1 MNRLS
6 LNKLAA
12 AVAPLSLTLS
22 APALAEDASAERVD
36 LPTVTVTA
44 DFRQTDVQQ
53 IPEATTVVT
62 GAEIEAR
69 SAEHLEQVLS
79 FAPNVNFSSGASRGR
94 YFQIRGIGER
104 SQFVDPVNP
113 SVGLVIDDIDMTG
126 LGAAATLFDVQQVE
140 VLRGSHPT

>member
-1 MNRLS
+1 MNRSLLS
-6 LNKLAA
+6 VLLPAA
-12 AVAPLSLTLS
+12 MAPFAVSLSSSVMAEEVSEKVAEEAPVDS
-22 APALAEDASAERVD
+22 VD

-79 FAPNVNFSSGASRGR
+79 FALTVADRM
-94 YFQIRGIGER
+94 
-104 SQFVDPVNP
+104 
-113 SVGLVIDDIDMTG
+113 LVIDKGKIVHEAVGEQIDKDHISRY
-126 LGAAATLFDVQQVE
+126 LSV
-140 VLRGSHPT
+140 